1 MECEKNLLI
10 SQLMNPVKIA
20 GLIILALVWVWLCRA
35 LIVSGGGVTL
45 KNLLLIAISG
55 IIIFVPLWKK
65 YFRQDNQK

>member
-1 MECEKNLLI
+1 MNLG
-10 SQLMNPVKIA
+10 KIA

-45 KNLLLIAISG
+45 KNLLLIGASG

-65 YFRQDNQK
+65 YFRQDNNQK